1 MCLSKKKKVEQK
13 FGRNDQTIY
22 LNRYGEDNRKK
33 KSHLTATTIALSE
46 ANITTTAKPFNSMQ
60 VEAGYK

>member
-1 MCLSKKKKVEQK
+1 MEKTTE
-13 FGRNDQTIY
+13 
-22 LNRYGEDNRKK
+22 K

-46 ANITTTAKPFNSMQ
+46 ANITTTAKPFNPMQ